1 MSLTPKKGSNTRTI
15 TVHGDASEDLIFPD
29 DFERANLY
37 FESGVYQ
44 WFATVGEKKV
54 VSDQFERIAKSGYR
68 GINIPNIVPSFK
80 VIAAPTPKTSS
91 KSWDAPHIYLHIADE
106 SQREVAM
113 KLRERLRKSGAGY
126 VVAPEIQ
133 NVSGKEGVPTEASEV
148 RYFTP
153 TDSSEAQR
161 IAKEVAPFFESGGIT
176 ADYPEGMP
184 YVSHARQYEIWFSS
198 AFHEQ
203 K

>member
-1 MSLTPKKGSNTRTI
+1 
-15 TVHGDASEDLIFPD
+15 
-29 DFERANLY
+29 
-37 FESGVYQ
+37 
-44 WFATVGEKKV
+44 
-54 VSDQFERIAKSGYR
+54 
-68 GINIPNIVPSFK
+68 VPSFK

-161 IAKEVAPFFESGGIT
+161 IAKEVAPFFGSGGIT